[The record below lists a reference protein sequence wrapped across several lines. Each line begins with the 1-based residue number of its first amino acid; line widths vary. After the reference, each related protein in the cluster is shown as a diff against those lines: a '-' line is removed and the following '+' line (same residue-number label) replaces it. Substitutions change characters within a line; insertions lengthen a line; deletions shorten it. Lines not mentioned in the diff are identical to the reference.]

1 MGWFDKKPDKSGSKG
16 EAGKGYGKGS
26 VSTNS
31 NKYTPR
37 TEAQVKRDS
46 SKPDKILK

>member
-1 MGWFDKKPDKSGSKG
+1 MGLFGSKPDKSGSKG
-16 EAGKGYGKGS
+16 SHGKGYEKGS
-26 VSTNS
+26 ATSNP

-46 SKPDKILK
+46 AKPDKILK